1 MKNKI
6 FIKKETMKGI
16 ADAIRAKDGTTEEIA
31 VTDMAQRIAAIK
43 SGGMAAVENA
53 SVIQLW
59 SLNDLGAAKSE
70 LHLKNTNTLFCFC
83 YNSNANQTERQN
95 VTVEELTVTCDQKIT
110 NAQFFLYNPRLMPDT
125 KLRKVTLCM
134 DLSHATHF
142 PWFISYCYALEE
154 IDGTPIDLSSAT
166 NAGNFFYDLP
176 ALREARFQGTISCT
190 LDVSGATV
198 LSAASIESAIS
209 CLSGSASGLTL
220 TLSAAAV
227 NAAFETA
234 EGAGDGSTSTEWA
247 ELIATKPNWTFAL
260 SS

>member
-6 FIKKETMKGI
+6 FIKKETMRGI

-95 VTVEELTVTCDQKIT
+95 VTVEEFIITCDQKIT
-110 NAQFFLYNPRLMPDT
+110 NAQFFLSNPRLMPDT
-125 KLRKVTLCM
+125 KLRKVTLFM
-134 DLSHATHF
+134 DLSNATNI
-142 PWFISYCYALEE
+142 PWFISYCSALEE

-166 NAGNFFYDLP
+166 KAGNFFYDLP
-176 ALREARFQGTISCT
+176 ALREARFQGVIACA
-190 LDVSGATV
+190 LDVGGAPM
-198 LSAASIESAIS
+198 LSAESIENIIS
-209 CLSGSASGLTL
+209 CLSGSTSGLAL

-234 EGAGDGSTSTEWA
+234 EGAGDGSASTEWA
-247 ELIATKPNWTFAL
+247 ELIATKSNWTISLA
-260 SS
+260 